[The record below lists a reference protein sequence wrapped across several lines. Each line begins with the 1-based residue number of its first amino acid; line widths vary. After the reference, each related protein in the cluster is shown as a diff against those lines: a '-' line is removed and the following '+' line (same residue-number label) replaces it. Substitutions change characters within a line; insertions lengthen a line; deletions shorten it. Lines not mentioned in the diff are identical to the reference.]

1 MPPCPFVYWQRVV
14 PGMLYC
20 CREMMHVFLKMDFG
34 FKEILRFRE
43 NERKS
48 EFARLHNALLPQFYG
63 ESETRL
69 PGLSQ
74 IFKFECVTLRVLD
87 CCTDSSIGCLFNNG
101 SMNFNLSL
109 SSLVF
114 SVSLSWGTA
123 KCPNTEIQLRMGP

>member
-43 NERKS
+43 KRKS

-69 PGLSQ
+69 LGLSQ
-74 IFKFECVTLRVLD
+74 IFKFECVTLRVLE
-87 CCTDSSIGCLFNNG
+87 CCTDSSIGSLFNNG
-101 SMNFNLSL
+101 SVNFNLSL
-109 SSLVF
+109 PSLVF